1 MGPFME
7 NNMATYSF
15 LSDPGHGWLK
25 VPFSDLLAVGLDLS
39 KISTFSYYDEW
50 RDNVYLE
57 EDCDLSIFVGA
68 YKKVHGHEP
77 KIRVMRQSERQSKV
91 RSYYRN
97 PYGETNR
104 KILFKTR
111 DQYFQG

>member
-25 VPFSDLLAVGLDLS
+25 VPFGDFLAVGLDLK
-39 KISTFSYYDEW
+39 KISTFSYYDSY
-50 RDNVYLE
+50 RTNVYLE
-57 EDCDLSIFVGA
+57 EDCDLAIFVGA
-68 YKKVHGHEP
+68 YQKTHGHGP
-77 KIRVMRQSERQSKV
+77 KIKFMNPSERQSKV

-97 PYGETNR
+97 HYGETSWAELA
-104 KILFKTR
+104 KIR
-111 DQYFQG
+111 EQYGT